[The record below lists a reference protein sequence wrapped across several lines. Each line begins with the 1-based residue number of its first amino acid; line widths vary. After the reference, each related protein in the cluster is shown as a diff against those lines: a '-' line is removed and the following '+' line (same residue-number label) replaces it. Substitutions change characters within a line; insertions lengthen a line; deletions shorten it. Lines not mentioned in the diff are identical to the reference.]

1 MRTTT
6 FSAQLRILLITYGM
20 ICGLCACGSSVPDI
34 PVNAPAWD
42 SSASQTTVSETGE
55 ADAAG
60 HAGNT
65 PTDNS
70 SMDNSPTDHLSKDS
84 LSTEAGAS
92 VPASPTRDAT
102 PVCLVPNAD
111 GTAVTSNDVA
121 VIDYSHM
128 SDGYICANYT
138 GSCPKVKLRITGPDT
153 IVYTYDLHGG
163 GYETFPLSS
172 GDGYYDVT
180 IYENISGTNYATC
193 LYADLEVQI
202 TNEFGPFLY
211 PNQYVNFN
219 ANSKVVAKGQELAE
233 GATSDLDVITSIY
246 DYITENITYD
256 YDKASDPPTGYTSDV
271 DTILASGTG
280 ICLDYAAVMASML
293 RSQRIPTRLE
303 VGYAQDAYHAW
314 ISVYTADTGWLN
326 GIIEFDGNVWTLVD
340 PTFGANTDDKT
351 LKKFIGNGTNYVL
364 QKMY

>member
-1 MRTTT
+1 MRIPKS
-6 FSAQLRILLITYGM
+6 SALLRILLITY
-20 ICGLCACGSSVPDI
+20 CTTLSLCACGSGSDSTSVMASAADPVAEQPAASQSFPDTDGAQ
-34 PVNAPAWD
+34 PAVPSAEAESSAPA
-42 SSASQTTVSETGE
+42 
-55 ADAAG
+55 
-60 HAGNT
+60 
-65 PTDNS
+65 
-70 SMDNSPTDHLSKDS
+70 
-84 LSTEAGAS
+84 
-92 VPASPTRDAT
+92 VPLRDAT
-102 PVCLVPNAD
+102 PVCLVPQAD
-111 GTAVTSNDVA
+111 GITTASNDVA

-128 SDGYICANYT
+128 SDGYVCANYT
-138 GSCPKVKLRITGPDT
+138 GTCPKVKLRITGPDT
-153 IVYTYDLHGG
+153 VVYTYDLHGG

-202 TNEFGPFLY
+202 TDAFSPFLY
-211 PNQYVNFN
+211 PNQYVNFT
-219 ANSKVVAKGQELAE
+219 ADSKVVAKGQELAE
-233 GATSDLDVITSIY
+233 GASSDLEVITRVY
-246 DYITENITYD
+246 DYITQNITYD
-256 YDKASDPPTGYTSDV
+256 YDKASDPPTGYTADV
-271 DTILASGTG
+271 DSILTSGTG

-351 LKKFIGNGTNYVL
+351 LKKFIGDGSNYIL

>member
-1 MRTTT
+1 MISMRIPRS
-6 FSAQLRILLITYGM
+6 SARLRILLITYCM
-20 ICGLCACGSSVPDI
+20 AMGLCACGSASDSLPVDASVTGTYD
-34 PVNAPAWD
+34 D
-42 SSASQTTVSETGE
+42 QSSA
-55 ADAAG
+55 
-60 HAGNT
+60 
-65 PTDNS
+65 
-70 SMDNSPTDHLSKDS
+70 
-84 LSTEAGAS
+84 
-92 VPASPTRDAT
+92 VPASADTDTSSPETASPDTENTSPAGPLRDAT
-102 PVCLVPNAD
+102 PVCLVPQAV
-111 GTAVTSNDVA
+111 GTAVVSNDVA

-128 SDGYICANYT
+128 SDGYVCANYT
-138 GSCPKVKLRITGPDT
+138 GTCPKVKLRITGPDT
-153 IVYTYDLHGG
+153 VVYTYDLHGG

-193 LYADLEVQI
+193 LYADLDVQI
-202 TNEFGPFLY
+202 PDEFSPFLY
-211 PNQYVNFN
+211 PNQYVNFTSD
-219 ANSKVVAKGQELAE
+219 SKVVAKGQELAE
-233 GATSDLDVITSIY
+233 GASSDLEVITRIY
-246 DYITENITYD
+246 DYITGNITYD

-271 DTILASGTG
+271 DAILDSGTG

-340 PTFGANTDDKT
+340 PTFGANTDNKT
-351 LKKFIGNGTNYVL
+351 LKKFIGDGSNYIL

>member
-1 MRTTT
+1 MRIPNL
-6 FSAQLRILLITYGM
+6 SARMRILLITYCM
-20 ICGLCACGSSVPDI
+20 AACLCACGSDSDSRPVTASVETSSVRQP
-34 PVNAPAWD
+34 
-42 SSASQTTVSETGE
+42 SASQPS
-55 ADAAG
+55 ADSNA
-60 HAGNT
+60 
-65 PTDNS
+65 S
-70 SMDNSPTDHLSKDS
+70 
-84 LSTEAGAS
+84 STESGSSESEA
-92 VPASPTRDAT
+92 PAPTEPSRDAT
-102 PVCLVPNAD
+102 PVCLVPQAD
-111 GTAVTSNDVA
+111 GIAVASNDVA

-138 GSCPKVKLRITGPDT
+138 GTCPKVKLRITGPDT
-153 IVYTYDLHGG
+153 VVYTYDLHGG

-193 LYADLEVQI
+193 LYADLDVQI
-202 TNEFGPFLY
+202 TDEFGPFLY
-211 PNQYVNFN
+211 PNQYVNFTADSN
-219 ANSKVVAKGQELAE
+219 VVAKGQELAE
-233 GATSDLDVITSIY
+233 GASSDLEVITRIY
-246 DYITENITYD
+246 DYIIENITYD

-271 DTILASGTG
+271 DAILSSGAG

-326 GIIEFDGNVWTLVD
+326 GLIEFDGNVWTLVD

-351 LKKFIGNGTNYVL
+351 LKKFIGDGSNYIL

>member
-1 MRTTT
+1 MRIPKS
-6 FSAQLRILLITYGM
+6 SALLRILLITYCM
-20 ICGLCACGSSVPDI
+20 TLSLCACGSGSDSTSVMASAAD
-34 PVNAPAWD
+34 PVVEQPA
-42 SSASQTTVSETGE
+42 ASQSSPDTDGAQPAVPSAE
-55 ADAAG
+55 AE
-60 HAGNT
+60 
-65 PTDNS
+65 S
-70 SMDNSPTDHLSKDS
+70 
-84 LSTEAGAS
+84 S
-92 VPASPTRDAT
+92 VPAVPLRDAT
-102 PVCLVPNAD
+102 PVCLVPQAD
-111 GTAVTSNDVA
+111 GITTASNDVA

-128 SDGYICANYT
+128 SDGYVCANYT
-138 GSCPKVKLRITGPDT
+138 GTCPKVKLRITGPDT
-153 IVYTYDLHGG
+153 VVYTYDLHGG

-202 TNEFGPFLY
+202 TDAFSPFLY
-211 PNQYVNFN
+211 PNQYVNFT
-219 ANSKVVAKGQELAE
+219 ADSKVVAKGQELAE
-233 GATSDLDVITSIY
+233 GASSDLEVITRVY
-246 DYITENITYD
+246 DYITQNITYD
-256 YDKASDPPTGYTSDV
+256 YDKASDPPTGYTADV
-271 DTILASGTG
+271 DSILTSGTG

-351 LKKFIGNGTNYVL
+351 LKKFIGDGSNYIL

>member
-1 MRTTT
+1 MRIPRS
-6 FSAQLRILLITYGM
+6 FARLRILLITYCM
-20 ICGLCACGSSVPDI
+20 MAGLCACGSGTDNT
-34 PVNAPAWD
+34 PVNASALDFATAPSTESEPNVNAAPD
-42 SSASQTTVSETGE
+42 TGYETDTAASQESESTTP
-55 ADAAG
+55 D
-60 HAGNT
+60 
-65 PTDNS
+65 
-70 SMDNSPTDHLSKDS
+70 
-84 LSTEAGAS
+84 
-92 VPASPTRDAT
+92 VPLRDAT
-102 PVCLVPNAD
+102 PVCLVPKAD
-111 GTAVTSNDVA
+111 GIQVVSNDVA

-128 SDGYICANYT
+128 ADGYVCANYT
-138 GSCPKVKLRITGPDT
+138 GTCPKVKLRITGPDT
-153 IVYTYDLHGG
+153 VVYTYDLHGN

-202 TNEFGPFLY
+202 TDSFGPFLY
-211 PNQYVNFN
+211 PNQYVNFS
-219 ANSKVVAKGQELAE
+219 ADSKVVAKGQELAD
-233 GATSDLDVITSIY
+233 GASTDLEVITRIY

-271 DTILASGTG
+271 DAILASGTG

-314 ISVYTADTGWLN
+314 LSIYTADTGWLN

-351 LKKFIGNGTNYVL
+351 LKKFIGDGSNYIL

>member
-1 MRTTT
+1 M
-6 FSAQLRILLITYGM
+6 A
-20 ICGLCACGSSVPDI
+20 
-34 PVNAPAWD
+34 
-42 SSASQTTVSETGE
+42 
-55 ADAAG
+55 
-60 HAGNT
+60 
-65 PTDNS
+65 
-70 SMDNSPTDHLSKDS
+70 
-84 LSTEAGAS
+84 
-92 VPASPTRDAT
+92 
-102 PVCLVPNAD
+102 
-111 GTAVTSNDVA
+111 SNDVA

-138 GSCPKVKLRITGPDT
+138 GTCPKVKLRITGPDT
-153 IVYTYDLHGG
+153 VVYTYDLHGG

-193 LYADLEVQI
+193 LYADLDVQI
-202 TNEFGPFLY
+202 TDEFGPFLY
-211 PNQYVNFN
+211 PNQYVNFTADSN
-219 ANSKVVAKGQELAE
+219 VVAKGQELAE
-233 GATSDLDVITSIY
+233 GASSDLEVITRIY
-246 DYITENITYD
+246 DYIIENITYD

-271 DTILASGTG
+271 DAILSSGAG

-326 GIIEFDGNVWTLVD
+326 GLIEFDGNVWTLVD

-351 LKKFIGNGTNYVL
+351 LKKFIGDGSNYIL

>member
-1 MRTTT
+1 MWIPKS
-6 FSAQLRILLITYGM
+6 SALLRILLITY
-20 ICGLCACGSSVPDI
+20 CTTLSLCACGSGSDSTSVMASAADPVVEQPAASQSSPDTDG
-34 PVNAPAWD
+34 AQPAVPSAEAE
-42 SSASQTTVSETGE
+42 SSAS
-55 ADAAG
+55 A
-60 HAGNT
+60 
-65 PTDNS
+65 
-70 SMDNSPTDHLSKDS
+70 
-84 LSTEAGAS
+84 
-92 VPASPTRDAT
+92 VPLRDAT
-102 PVCLVPNAD
+102 PVCLVPQAD
-111 GTAVTSNDVA
+111 GITTASNDVA

-128 SDGYICANYT
+128 SDGYVCANYT
-138 GSCPKVKLRITGPDT
+138 GTCPKVKLRITGPDT
-153 IVYTYDLHGG
+153 VVYTYDLHGG

-202 TNEFGPFLY
+202 TDAFSPFLY
-211 PNQYVNFN
+211 PNQYVNFT
-219 ANSKVVAKGQELAE
+219 ADSKVVAKGQELAE
-233 GATSDLDVITSIY
+233 GASSDLEVITRVY
-246 DYITENITYD
+246 DYITQNITYD
-256 YDKASDPPTGYTSDV
+256 YDKASDPPTGYTADV
-271 DTILASGTG
+271 DSILTSGTG

-351 LKKFIGNGTNYVL
+351 LKKFIGDGSNYIL

>member
-1 MRTTT
+1 MM
-6 FSAQLRILLITYGM
+6 A
-20 ICGLCACGSSVPDI
+20 GLCACGSGTDNT
-34 PVNAPAWD
+34 PVNASALDFATAPSTESEPNVNAAPD
-42 SSASQTTVSETGE
+42 TGYETDTAASQESESTTP
-55 ADAAG
+55 D
-60 HAGNT
+60 
-65 PTDNS
+65 
-70 SMDNSPTDHLSKDS
+70 
-84 LSTEAGAS
+84 
-92 VPASPTRDAT
+92 VPLRDAT
-102 PVCLVPNAD
+102 PVCLVPKAD
-111 GTAVTSNDVA
+111 GIQVVSNDVA

-128 SDGYICANYT
+128 ADGYVCANYT
-138 GSCPKVKLRITGPDT
+138 GTCPKVKLRITGPDT
-153 IVYTYDLHGG
+153 VVYTYDLHGN

-202 TNEFGPFLY
+202 TDSFGPFLY
-211 PNQYVNFN
+211 PNQYVNFS
-219 ANSKVVAKGQELAE
+219 ADSKVVAKGQELAD
-233 GATSDLDVITSIY
+233 GASTDLEVITRIY

-271 DTILASGTG
+271 DAILASGTG

-314 ISVYTADTGWLN
+314 LSIYTADTGWLN

-351 LKKFIGNGTNYVL
+351 LKKFIGDGSNYIL

>member
-1 MRTTT
+1 MRIPKS
-6 FSAQLRILLITYGM
+6 SALLRILLITY
-20 ICGLCACGSSVPDI
+20 CTTLSLCACGSGSDSTSVMASAADPVVEQPAASQSSPDTDDAQ
-34 PVNAPAWD
+34 PAVPSAEAESSAPA
-42 SSASQTTVSETGE
+42 
-55 ADAAG
+55 
-60 HAGNT
+60 
-65 PTDNS
+65 
-70 SMDNSPTDHLSKDS
+70 
-84 LSTEAGAS
+84 
-92 VPASPTRDAT
+92 VPLRDAT
-102 PVCLVPNAD
+102 PVCLVPQAD
-111 GTAVTSNDVA
+111 GITTASNDVA

-128 SDGYICANYT
+128 SDGYVCANYT
-138 GSCPKVKLRITGPDT
+138 GTCPKVKLRITGPDT
-153 IVYTYDLHGG
+153 VVYTYDLHGG

-202 TNEFGPFLY
+202 TDAFSPFLY
-211 PNQYVNFN
+211 PNQYVNFT
-219 ANSKVVAKGQELAE
+219 ADSKVVAKGQELAE
-233 GATSDLDVITSIY
+233 GASSDLEVITRVY
-246 DYITENITYD
+246 DYITQNITYD
-256 YDKASDPPTGYTSDV
+256 YDKASDPPTGYTADV
-271 DTILASGTG
+271 DSILTSGTG

-351 LKKFIGNGTNYVL
+351 LKKFIGDGSNYIL

>member
-1 MRTTT
+1 MISMRIPGS
-6 FSAQLRILLITYGM
+6 SARLRILLITYCM
-20 ICGLCACGSSVPDI
+20 AVGLCACGSAPDSRPAAA
-34 PVNAPAWD
+34 PVEDADTGQSTAST
-42 SSASQTTVSETGE
+42 SSPETGAASSETASRE
-55 ADAAG
+55 
-60 HAGNT
+60 T
-65 PTDNS
+65 E
-70 SMDNSPTDHLSKDS
+70 
-84 LSTEAGAS
+84 ST
-92 VPASPTRDAT
+92 VPPEPLRDAT
-102 PVCLVPNAD
+102 PVCLVPQAD
-111 GTAVTSNDVA
+111 GIAVASNDVA

-128 SDGYICANYT
+128 SDGYVCANYT
-138 GSCPKVKLRITGPDT
+138 GTCPKVKLRITGPDT
-153 IVYTYDLHGG
+153 VVYTYDLHGG

-193 LYADLEVQI
+193 LYADLDVQI
-202 TNEFGPFLY
+202 TDEFGPFLY
-211 PNQYVNFN
+211 PNQYVNFT
-219 ANSKVVAKGQELAE
+219 ADSRVVAKGQELAE
-233 GATSDLDVITSIY
+233 GASSDLDVITRVY
-246 DYITENITYD
+246 DYITQNITYD

-271 DTILASGTG
+271 DAILVSGTG

-351 LKKFIGNGTNYVL
+351 LKKFIGDGSNYIL

>member
-1 MRTTT
+1 MQIPGSFAR
-6 FSAQLRILLITYGM
+6 LRILLITYCIM
-20 ICGLCACGSSVPDI
+20 AGLCACGSASDSL
-34 PVNAPAWD
+34 PVAAPA
-42 SSASQTTVSETGE
+42 TGTYDE
-55 ADAAG
+55 Q
-60 HAGNT
+60 
-65 PTDNS
+65 
-70 SMDNSPTDHLSKDS
+70 SP
-84 LSTEAGAS
+84 A
-92 VPASPTRDAT
+92 VPASADTGTASPEAVSPETENAAPAKPLRDAT
-102 PVCLVPNAD
+102 PVCLVPQAD
-111 GTAVTSNDVA
+111 GTAVVSNDVA

-128 SDGYICANYT
+128 SDGYICASYT
-138 GSCPKVKLRITGPDT
+138 GTCPKVKLRITGPDT
-153 IVYTYDLHGG
+153 IVYTYDLHGN

-202 TNEFGPFLY
+202 TDTFGPFLY

-219 ANSKVVAKGQELAE
+219 ADSKIVAKGQELAE
-233 GATSDLDVITSIY
+233 GASSDLEVITRVY
-246 DYITENITYD
+246 DYITQNITYD
-256 YDKASDPPTGYTSDV
+256 YAKASDPPTGYTSDV
-271 DTILASGTG
+271 DAILTSGTG

-314 ISVYTADTGWLN
+314 ISIYTADTGWLN

-340 PTFGANTDDKT
+340 PTFGANTDDKA
-351 LKKFIGNGTNYVL
+351 LKKFIGDGTNYIL

>member
-1 MRTTT
+1 MISMRIPRS
-6 FSAQLRILLITYGM
+6 SARLRILLITYCM
-20 ICGLCACGSSVPDI
+20 AMGLCACGSASDSLPVDASVTGTYD
-34 PVNAPAWD
+34 D
-42 SSASQTTVSETGE
+42 QSSA
-55 ADAAG
+55 D
-60 HAGNT
+60 
-65 PTDNS
+65 
-70 SMDNSPTDHLSKDS
+70 
-84 LSTEAGAS
+84 
-92 VPASPTRDAT
+92 PASADTDTSSPDTENTSPAGSLRDAT
-102 PVCLVPNAD
+102 PVCLVPQAD
-111 GTAVTSNDVA
+111 GTAVVSNDVA

-128 SDGYICANYT
+128 SDGYVCANYT
-138 GSCPKVKLRITGPDT
+138 GTCPKVKLRITGPDT
-153 IVYTYDLHGG
+153 VVYTYDLHGG

-193 LYADLEVQI
+193 LYADLDVQI
-202 TNEFGPFLY
+202 PDEFSPFLY
-211 PNQYVNFN
+211 PNQYVNFT
-219 ANSKVVAKGQELAE
+219 ADSKVVAKGQELAE
-233 GATSDLDVITSIY
+233 GASSDLEVITRIY
-246 DYITENITYD
+246 DYITGNITYD

-271 DTILASGTG
+271 DAILDSGTG

-340 PTFGANTDDKT
+340 PTFGANTDNKT
-351 LKKFIGNGTNYVL
+351 LKKFIGDGSNYIL

>member
-1 MRTTT
+1 MLIPGSFAR
-6 FSAQLRILLITYGM
+6 LRILLITYCIM
-20 ICGLCACGSSVPDI
+20 AGLCACGSASDSLPAA
-34 PVNAPAWD
+34 APA
-42 SSASQTTVSETGE
+42 
-55 ADAAG
+55 
-60 HAGNT
+60 
-65 PTDNS
+65 TDTY
-70 SMDNSPTDHLSKDS
+70 DDQSP
-84 LSTEAGAS
+84 A
-92 VPASPTRDAT
+92 VPASADTGTASPEAASPETESTAPAESLRDAT
-102 PVCLVPNAD
+102 PICLVPQAD
-111 GTAVTSNDVA
+111 GTAVVSNDVA

-128 SDGYICANYT
+128 SDGYICASYT
-138 GSCPKVKLRITGPDT
+138 GTCPKVKLRITGPDT
-153 IVYTYDLHGG
+153 IVYTYDLHGN

-202 TNEFGPFLY
+202 TDTFGPFLY

-219 ANSKVVAKGQELAE
+219 ADSKVVAKGQELAE
-233 GATSDLDVITSIY
+233 GASSDLEVITRVY
-246 DYITENITYD
+246 DYITQNITYD
-256 YDKASDPPTGYTSDV
+256 YAKASDPPTGYTSDV
-271 DTILASGTG
+271 DAILTSGTG

-314 ISVYTADTGWLN
+314 ISIYTADTGWLN

-340 PTFGANTDDKT
+340 PTFGANTNDKA
-351 LKKFIGNGTNYVL
+351 LKKFIGDGTNYIL

>member
-1 MRTTT
+1 MRIPKS
-6 FSAQLRILLITYGM
+6 SALLRILLITY
-20 ICGLCACGSSVPDI
+20 CTTFSLCACGSGSDSTSVMASAAD
-34 PVNAPAWD
+34 PVVEQPA
-42 SSASQTTVSETGE
+42 ASQSSPDTDGAQPAVPSAE
-55 ADAAG
+55 AE
-60 HAGNT
+60 
-65 PTDNS
+65 S
-70 SMDNSPTDHLSKDS
+70 
-84 LSTEAGAS
+84 S
-92 VPASPTRDAT
+92 VPAGPLRDAT
-102 PVCLVPNAD
+102 PVCLVPQAD
-111 GTAVTSNDVA
+111 GITTASNDVA

-128 SDGYICANYT
+128 SDGYVCANYT
-138 GSCPKVKLRITGPDT
+138 GTCPKVKLRITGPDT
-153 IVYTYDLHGG
+153 VVYTYDLHGG

-202 TNEFGPFLY
+202 TDAFSPFLY
-211 PNQYVNFN
+211 PNQYVNFT
-219 ANSKVVAKGQELAE
+219 ADSKVVAKGQELAE
-233 GATSDLDVITSIY
+233 GASSDLEVITRVY
-246 DYITENITYD
+246 DYITQNITYD
-256 YDKASDPPTGYTSDV
+256 YDKASDPPTGYTADV
-271 DTILASGTG
+271 DSILTSGTG

-351 LKKFIGNGTNYVL
+351 LKKFIGDGSNYIL